1 MPAFSGA
8 FTFSKNLHC
17 MVNHCQVIVFADFP
31 VYFFN
36 FRIFKFNDLVTGNTD
51 NMIMGIASDLCFIA
65 RPVTFKVVLGEYMT
79 FIHQFQG
86 FIDSC
91 S

>member
-51 NMIMGIASDLCFIA
+51 NMIMGIASNLVSYTRIQL
-65 RPVTFKVVLGEYMT
+65 KVVLGEYMT